1 MSNNKIIGHELIRQ
15 YFQNTIGQGV
25 LSHAHLLVGD
35 DGIGKSLI
43 AKEAATKILGKKEIK
58 QYVDILE
65 YRIPKGKKLI
75 GVDEIRSVIEEVNKR
90 PYEGD
95 KKVIIV
101 YNTDKLTTQAQNAFL
116 KTIEEPPKGVYIFL
130 LVENSEAILDTIK
143 SRCQIHKLNSL
154 TSLEMEEFIN
164 KVYPD
169 LADDK
174 KKTLLAFSNGIPGR
188 CQLFMENE
196 DFNNIRNTSAQMILD
211 MNKISEEKFQDYSK
225 FLLKYKDYSDE
236 VLDTI
241 LSYIRD
247 IIIYK
252 DTGSFNLLMNKDKAS
267 FVEEASAFFSYK
279 KLEAVI
285 GIIKNVRS
293 NLNSNVNP
301 SLTFDVMLAT
311 MLNS

>member
-15 YFQNTIGQGV
+15 YFHNAIGQGA

-43 AKEAATKILGKKEIK
+43 AKEAAVKILGKTEIK

-65 YRIPKGKKLI
+65 YRILKGKKLI
-75 GVDEIRSVIEEVNKR
+75 GVDEIRNVIEEVNKR

-101 YNTDKLTTQAQNAFL
+101 HNTDKLTTQAQNAFL

-130 LVENSEAILDTIK
+130 LVENNEAILDTIK

-164 KVYPD
+164 KVYPG
-169 LADDK
+169 LEENK

-196 DFNNIRNTSAQMILD
+196 DFNDIRNTSAQMILD
-211 MNKISEEKFQDYSK
+211 MNRISEEKFQEYSK

-252 DTGSFNLLMNKDKAS
+252 DTGKLNLLMNKDKAS
-267 FVEEASAFFSYK
+267 FVEDASAFFSYK

-285 GIIKNVRS
+285 GIIKDVRS

>member
-1 MSNNKIIGHELIRQ
+1 MSNSKIIGHELIRQ
-15 YFQNTIGQGV
+15 YFYKAIGQGV

-43 AKEAATKILGKKEIK
+43 AKEAATKIIGKTEIK

-65 YRIPKGKKLI
+65 YRAGKGKKLI

-95 KKVIIV
+95 KKVVIV
-101 YNTDKLTTQAQNAFL
+101 YNADKLTIQAQNAFL

-130 LVENSEAILDTIK
+130 LVENNEAILDTIK

-154 TSLEMEEFIN
+154 TSQEMEEFIN
-164 KVYPD
+164 ETYPGID
-169 LADDK
+169 EDK

-188 CQLFMENE
+188 CMLFMENE

-211 MNKISEEKFQDYSK
+211 MNRISEEKFQEYSK
-225 FLLKYKDYSDE
+225 FLLKYKDYADE

-252 DTGSFNLLMNKDKAS
+252 DTGSQDLLMNKDKAS
-267 FVEEASAFFSYK
+267 FVEEASTFFSYK
-279 KLEAVI
+279 KLEAII

-293 NLNSNVNP
+293 NLISNVNP

-311 MLNS
+311 MINS

>member
-1 MSNNKIIGHELIRQ
+1 MSNIKIIGHELIRQ
-15 YFQNTIGQGV
+15 YFHNAIGQGV

-43 AKEAATKILGKKEIK
+43 AKEAAAKILGKTEIK

-101 YNTDKLTTQAQNAFL
+101 YSTDKLTPQAQNAFL

-154 TSLEMEEFIN
+154 NSLEMEEFIN
-164 KVYPD
+164 KLYPD
-169 LADDK
+169 LDEDK
-174 KKTLLAFSNGIPGR
+174 KNTLLAFSNGIPGR

-196 DFNNIRNTSAQMILD
+196 DFNNIRNTSAQLIID
-211 MNKISEEKFQDYSK
+211 MNKISEERFQEYSK

-247 IIIYK
+247 ILIYK
-252 DTGSFNLLMNKDKAS
+252 DTGSLNLLMNKDKAS

-279 KLEAVI
+279 KLEAVL

-301 SLTFDVMLAT
+301 SLTFDVMLAA
-311 MLNS
+311 MINS

>member
-1 MSNNKIIGHELIRQ
+1 M
-15 YFQNTIGQGV
+15 
-25 LSHAHLLVGD
+25 
-35 DGIGKSLI
+35 
-43 AKEAATKILGKKEIK
+43 
-58 QYVDILE
+58 
-65 YRIPKGKKLI
+65 
-75 GVDEIRSVIEEVNKR
+75 
-90 PYEGD
+90 
-95 KKVIIV
+95 KVIKVVIV
-101 YNTDKLTTQAQNAFL
+101 YNADKLTIQAQNAFL

-130 LVENSEAILDTIK
+130 LVENNEAILDTIK

-164 KVYPD
+164 KVYPG
-169 LADDK
+169 LEENK

-196 DFNNIRNTSAQMILD
+196 DFNDIRNTSAQMILD
-211 MNKISEEKFQDYSK
+211 MNRISEEKFQEYSK
-225 FLLKYKDYSDE
+225 FLLKYKDYADE

-252 DTGSFNLLMNKDKAS
+252 DTGSQDLLMNKDKAS
-267 FVEEASAFFSYK
+267 FVEEASTFFSYK
-279 KLEAVI
+279 KLEAII

-293 NLNSNVNP
+293 NLISNVNP

-311 MLNS
+311 MINS